1 MQKND
6 TPITADLVLIGGG
19 HSHLFVLRHLAMH
32 PQPGV
37 RITLITRDL
46 HTPYSGM
53 LPGYIAG
60 HYSYDDA
67 HIDLRPLAAFAGAR
81 LIHAE
86 VRSIDAGSRLISMDG
101 RPDLEYDLLSINI
114 GSRPTAPQLDAS
126 TGLQFAVKPIDG
138 FISGWRELEKRL
150 ANSRATLKLVVV
162 GAGAGG
168 VELALSLQHRS
179 RQLPSGSGRLE
190 LALVTDQ
197 QRILVTHNRKV
208 QRIFEDLLEQR
219 SIKIHYGC
227 RVDAY
232 DGEQLLGDLGEAVT
246 ADAVIW
252 VTQASAAGWLEESG
266 LQLDERGFIAV
277 DASLQSLS
285 HENVFAAGDIA
296 SVAQYPRAKS
306 GVFAVRQG
314 LPLARNLV
322 HRLQGREARVFRPQ
336 KQFLSLISSGDKFAV
351 ASRGNWALQGKWCW
365 LAKDWIDRRFMQ
377 KFSRF
382 ETMPT
387 QSDDAQQVDL
397 SPMRCGGCGS
407 KLGSAL
413 LEKVLSQIS
422 EARPAITSRLRQTED
437 ASILDLPPSGQL
449 IQTVDYFRSFI
460 DDPYLFGRI
469 ACNHALGDLFAMGV
483 QAHSAMVIATVAY
496 ASEDKQA
503 QDLLQMM
510 SGVVETLHQ
519 HDAELLG
526 GHSSEGAEMS
536 CGLSLNG
543 FSDGKKLLLKSGMR
557 AGEILLL
564 TKGLGS
570 GLLFAADMRGK
581 ARGSWIDDALQQMLQ
596 SSHAASLCLRDC
608 AASACTDVTGFGLA
622 GHLFEMARA
631 SDCAAEVFLDALPLY
646 EGALQ
651 LAAQGFESSLQPQ
664 NIRIRHSFS
673 DPDGLAGHPAYPLL
687 FDPQTAG
694 GLLASIP
701 EEGSEECVQQLQALG
716 YGSACIIGRVIEAPS
731 SGQRLRL
738 ARS

>member
-6 TPITADLVLIGGG
+6 SPVTTDLVLIGGG
-19 HSHLFVLRHLAMH
+19 HSHLFVLKHLAMH
-32 PQPGV
+32 PQPGL
-37 RITLITRDL
+37 RITLVSRDL

-86 VRSIDAGSRLISMDG
+86 VVAIDAGRRQISMEG
-101 RPDLEYDLLSINI
+101 RPDLDYDLLSINI
-114 GSRPTAPQLDAS
+114 GSRPTAPQFDAS
-126 TGLQFAVKPIDG
+126 TGLQFAVKPIDA
-138 FISGWRELEKRL
+138 FIAGWRELEKRL
-150 ANSRATLKLVVV
+150 LKSTATLRLAVI

-168 VELALSLQHRS
+168 VELALALQHRS
-179 RQLPSGSGRLE
+179 RQLAPGSGKLE

-197 QRILVTHNRKV
+197 QRILVTHNRRV
-208 QRIFEDLLEQR
+208 QRIFENILQQR
-219 SIKIHYGC
+219 SIKLHYGC
-227 RVDAY
+227 RVDGF
-232 DGEQLLGDLGEAVT
+232 DGEQLSGDLDEAIS

-252 VTQASAAGWLEESG
+252 VTQASAPGWLAESG

-285 HENVFAAGDIA
+285 QERVFAAGDIA
-296 SVAQYPRAKS
+296 SVVQYPRAKS

-314 LPLARNLV
+314 LPLARNLLLC
-322 HRLQGREARVFRPQ
+322 LQGRQPRAFRPQ
-336 KQFLSLISSGDKFAV
+336 KQFLSLISSGDKYAV
-351 ASRGNWALQGKWCW
+351 ASRGGWTLQGKWCW

-377 KFSRF
+377 KFSRI
-382 ETMPT
+382 EAMQP
-387 QSDDAQQVDL
+387 SGEAEQQTDL

-407 KLGSAL
+407 KLGSLL
-413 LEKVLSQIS
+413 LEQVLAQINQS
-422 EARPAITSRLRQTED
+422 RPAITSRLRQTED
-437 ASILDLPPSGQL
+437 ASIVDLPQAGQL
-449 IQTVDYFRSFI
+449 IQTVDHFRSFI

-483 QAHSAMVIATVAY
+483 EAHSALVIATVAY

-519 HDAELLG
+519 HQAELLG

-543 FSDGKKLLLKSGMR
+543 FVDGQKLLLKSGMR
-557 AGEILLL
+557 AGECLIL
-564 TKGLGS
+564 TRELGS
-570 GLLFAADMRGK
+570 GILFAADMRGK

-596 SSHAASLCLRDC
+596 SSQAASRCLRDH

-622 GHLFEMARA
+622 GHLLEMLRA
-631 SDCAAEVFLDALPLY
+631 SDCAAEIYLDALPLY

-651 LAAQGFESSLQPQ
+651 LAGQGFESSLQAQ
-664 NIRIRHSFS
+664 NIRIRHAFG
-673 DPDGLAGHPAYPLL
+673 DPDGLSAHPAYPIL

-701 EEGSEECVQQLQALG
+701 AERGEDCVQRLQALG
-716 YGSACIIGRVIEAPS
+716 YSAACILGRVIETPS

-738 ARS
+738 ARC